1 MVWLINEMTEESKDS
16 QEKVRELFVFTWRV
30 FVILWLGPDWIGLQ
44 RLQLGV
50 RTVKIKNNTD

>member
-44 RLQLGV
+44 HLQLGV
-50 RTVKIKNNTD
+50 L

>member
-16 QEKVRELFVFTWRV
+16 QEKVRELFVFTCRV
-30 FVILWLGPDWIGLQ
+30 FVIFWLGPDWIGLQ

-50 RTVKIKNNTD
+50 Q